1 MKITIKTDLDDS
13 LAKEKLN
20 NLLNSSKNKKVKLTA
35 DTSEVTNSLNAVLTA
50 LKQINSMSRNLNLGG
65 TSVKNSGIS
74 KTLSEFKALTNQ
86 YNSLQKQLSKET
98 NPKSIGVLKNQLNE
112 VGNSINKVKSQLSSA
127 EQSMAKAFTTTST
140 QKLEAS
146 LSKTFSSISSK
157 AKTLGTQIQSAFNNP
172 NMNMGQL
179 NSLQTRFQGL
189 QNIIKNFDMSKMTG
203 ESLNGLVTKV
213 SELENKLKT
222 LNTTSNQTKLENK
235 FNIDTT
241 KAISQLEQLRAK
253 YSSLGRDTS
262 GIDNLIAKTREL
274 QAGVGTVN
282 FGNLQ
287 NGLNNVN
294 KQIIQMKSSVSALG
308 AVKTTFGQIFQS
320 FSMLAPGFLIGTS
333 LVSGIRSIKT
343 ELLELDKSMTNLI
356 KVANDNDVNTQAKLK
371 GITDNAIST
380 AKEVAGSVPG
390 VVESM
395 AEATKMGIKGGMD
408 AVQEV
413 AKFSQIFSNVGDMP
427 IDAATKGIATIVNAF
442 DIDPLKEYSVTVDGV
457 SQKTTSL
464 ANSMDVLNH
473 AGNNYAIGVD
483 GVLEAMQSG
492 GATMASYGLSI
503 QESTALI
510 TASNEAI
517 QNPSRVGNGL
527 KALTVNLAGLKT
539 SADTGTISL
548 NKTGIALKT
557 IAGIDIFTDKSQTTV
572 KSMTTLLDEVN
583 AKWGDLTDK
592 EQKGLANAI
601 AGKQQSAIFNSLMK
615 NYDTYKKMMGEYSK
629 GDQFN
634 SAIKENEK
642 YINSIQGKMAS
653 LKATWV
659 GISSTIFNSN
669 MIKGG
674 VSALDGFSQGIGTVI
689 SAIDKLNLGIPA
701 TIAGIALL
709 KTAFSSFRYAES
721 FSAGISL
728 IGMKLASIPGSIA
741 NTVKGLPIALSAF
754 TGLNVTML
762 GLAGTVGAVALAF
775 GGIALAIKAV
785 NENNT
790 KATRK
795 WDELNSS
802 VKEHK
807 KAISDANKQEDGL
820 ASKFK
825 KYEKLSKVTNKTKEQ
840 QKEYNKTLKEL
851 AKIDPD
857 LVVYDDKGNPIKAR
871 VGEVKDLIRE
881 YQKAQ
886 REQQK
891 LLNRDLKD
899 KADTSFDKYKEQS
912 GARDKKLRELDELNR
927 KLLQN
932 ENKATGQW
940 ESKLSGDWLGR
951 MLAGNTDSIKFTQ
964 QYFKNL
970 EEYKKKEQE
979 VLDGITQQRKNVS
992 KDQSDWLG
1000 NLFNTNENLEGAG
1013 KNRQKALDN
1022 ALKLDFSQF
1031 DKEGMESLGNKLNEW
1046 FSTTDYKNTGKFN
1059 KQIKEVNDLNQ
1070 AWKDG
1075 DITSRAYKNSV
1086 DDIASTLS
1094 KLTGGQITTEEFA
1107 KMLKLPEFDVESA
1120 NKTFSDVEEA
1130 QNTLKSKIADMG
1142 VAETPKQR
1150 LELAYDVIQDEKVP
1164 EEIKNK
1170 VAEFASDG
1178 EISDQELKLLLN
1190 LIAEINDDDLE
1201 NTVNEKIDKLSEEK
1215 QVTQKIAIK
1224 YAMQVDSASDYNQ
1237 YLEELL
1243 GDANLAMD
1251 IQVHMDTNDLDLL
1264 KEDLKGIPPEK
1275 QVGIIVSAVNS
1286 GKYTPEQLQSFIQL
1300 LPEQK
1305 QIDVIS
1311 AVKQSGKYTP
1321 EQLKQLIDGL
1331 PDNVKKQ
1338 ITVSAPG
1345 ADKSS
1350 NKLGEVDK
1358 KSGNKNKQ
1366 VKTSAPGA
1374 DNTIS
1379 KEKQVD
1385 KNSGNKTK
1393 QVKTSA
1399 PGASSTASILHD
1411 INAKSV
1417 SKTFTITTIF
1427 KTIGKKVA
1435 DFFGGGYQPPVY
1447 KSGSAGEF
1455 SNVSDTP
1462 QEATPTAMSSG
1473 FSGVSSS
1480 PTASASAPTPTSS
1493 PSVPTG
1499 QVSAKST
1506 GSFGSVLTS
1515 STLATKISTSYKNVW
1530 NTLKYGINLFQ
1541 ELENRISRTQ
1551 NQIDLLG
1558 VKMENAIGTKKIS
1571 YLQTQNKLYKEQA
1584 KLQKTLFN
1592 SLNKEKKSVGK
1603 KLKGLGFSINK
1614 QGNLTSYEEKLL
1626 KLEQAAEKAEKKSS
1640 GYEVKSSKKSKKSSK
1655 KSEKVKKSLEKSAD
1669 RAKQKVEDAK
1679 KLTEEYLKLQYTEIP
1694 NAEKE
1699 WYDLQNAIKENN
1711 NEIEK
1716 MKFEDKIYK
1725 EKNAIDELNNSLK
1738 QYQTYADRVSTKA
1751 ERYNGQKKIK
1761 YMQEESTYLKKQ
1773 ISLYNQLYKQQ
1784 GNQRVDYRS
1793 KLKGYGVK
1801 FDSKTSQITN
1811 YDDILNKYQNSANLD
1826 KIKTWMEEYVKL
1838 TEEQREV
1845 TNSIEDTTNSLQD
1858 LNNEINKLKLEEK
1871 LFPFNTAVET
1881 SNSKIKKLQNNLD
1894 IINIKMEHAYGTDKL
1909 NLIKE
1914 QIALYDKLNKEQ
1926 QISLDNMKK
1935 QEELLKKELEKN
1947 GFKFDSTGDITNME
1961 NALSKIENSG
1971 AYEYLK
1977 EVLNQWKDLHENDI
1991 PDANK
1996 SIKDFENSIKD
2007 AYKNQLDVTKDV
2019 EGKISDMIKK
2029 QIEDRKDAI
2038 KKETDTIVKELEKR
2052 KKAHQDERKEA
2063 EYQNEYDEKTSEIDD
2078 LKKQL
2083 ETAKKDTT
2091 LGNRKKIAELEKQL
2105 ADAQKELD
2113 KIVDDKLNSDIED
2126 AFDDAIEGVED
2137 KNDQKIE
2144 NLEKEWTD
2152 SKIAE
2157 AIKNALD
2164 TGLFTDLDG
2173 NITNLQ
2179 DAMLDFAES
2188 SGEALGVMGNIKYP
2202 IHIEMCV

>member
-1 MKITIKTDLDDS
+1 
-13 LAKEKLN
+13 
-20 NLLNSSKNKKVKLTA
+20 
-35 DTSEVTNSLNAVLTA
+35 
-50 LKQINSMSRNLNLGG
+50 
-65 TSVKNSGIS
+65 
-74 KTLSEFKALTNQ
+74 
-86 YNSLQKQLSKET
+86 
-98 NPKSIGVLKNQLNE
+98 
-112 VGNSINKVKSQLSSA
+112 
-127 EQSMAKAFTTTST
+127 
-140 QKLEAS
+140 
-146 LSKTFSSISSK
+146 
-157 AKTLGTQIQSAFNNP
+157 
-172 NMNMGQL
+172 
-179 NSLQTRFQGL
+179 
-189 QNIIKNFDMSKMTG
+189 
-203 ESLNGLVTKV
+203 
-213 SELENKLKT
+213 
-222 LNTTSNQTKLENK
+222 
-235 FNIDTT
+235 
-241 KAISQLEQLRAK
+241 
-253 YSSLGRDTS
+253 
-262 GIDNLIAKTREL
+262 
-274 QAGVGTVN
+274 
-282 FGNLQ
+282 
-287 NGLNNVN
+287 
-294 KQIIQMKSSVSALG
+294 
-308 AVKTTFGQIFQS
+308 
-320 FSMLAPGFLIGTS
+320 
-333 LVSGIRSIKT
+333 
-343 ELLELDKSMTNLI
+343 
-356 KVANDNDVNTQAKLK
+356 
-371 GITDNAIST
+371 
-380 AKEVAGSVPG
+380 
-390 VVESM
+390 
-395 AEATKMGIKGGMD
+395 
-408 AVQEV
+408 
-413 AKFSQIFSNVGDMP
+413 
-427 IDAATKGIATIVNAF
+427 
-442 DIDPLKEYSVTVDGV
+442 
-457 SQKTTSL
+457 
-464 ANSMDVLNH
+464 
-473 AGNNYAIGVD
+473 
-483 GVLEAMQSG
+483 MQSG
-492 GATMASYGLSI
+492 GSTMSAFGLDI
-503 QESTALI
+503 KESTALI
-510 TASNEAI
+510 TAANEAI

-527 KALTVNLAGLKT
+527 KALTSNLAGLKT
-539 SADTGTISL
+539 SADTGEISL

-557 IAGIDIFTDKSQTTV
+557 IAKIDIFTDKSQNKV

-583 AKWGDLTDK
+583 AKWGDLTDT
-592 EQKGLANAI
+592 EQKGLSHAI

-615 NYDTYKKMMGEYSK
+615 NYDTYKKMMSEYSN
-629 GDQFN
+629 GDQYD
-634 SAIKENEK
+634 SAMKENEK
-642 YINSIQGKMAS
+642 YIDSIQGKMAS

-659 GISSTIFNSN
+659 GVANTVFNSN

-674 VSALDGFSQGIGTVI
+674 VSALDGFSKGIDIVI

-709 KTAFSSFRYAES
+709 KTVFSSFRYAES

-728 IGMKLASIPGSIA
+728 IGMKLASMPGNIA
-741 NTVKGLPIALSAF
+741 NMVKGIPVALSAF

-785 NENNT
+785 NDNNT

-795 WDELNSS
+795 WDELNAS

-807 KAISDANKQEDGL
+807 KALSDANKQEDGL
-820 ASKFK
+820 ASTFK

-840 QKEYNKTLKEL
+840 QNEYNKTLKEL

-857 LVVYDDKGNPIKAR
+857 LVVYNEKGNPIKAR

-899 KADTSFDKYKEQS
+899 KADTSIDKYKEQS
-912 GARDKKLRELDELNR
+912 VDRDKKLRELDKLNR
-927 KLLQN
+927 ELLQN
-932 ENKATGQW
+932 ENKSTGKW
-940 ESKLSGDWLGR
+940 ESKLSGDWLTR

-964 QYFKNL
+964 KYFKNL

-1013 KNRQKALDN
+1013 KNRQKALEN

-1046 FSTTDYKNTGKFN
+1046 FSETDYKNTGKFN
-1059 KQIKEVNDLNQ
+1059 KQINEVNKLNQ

-1120 NKTFSDVEEA
+1120 NKTFSDVQEA

-1215 QVTQKIAIK
+1215 NVTQKVAIK

-1311 AVKQSGKYTP
+1311 SVKQSGKYTP

-1338 ITVSAPG
+1338 ITVSTPG
-1345 ADKSS
+1345 ADESN
-1350 NKLGEVDK
+1350 NKLNEV
-1358 KSGNKNKQ
+1358 NKNSGDNNKETR
-1366 VKTSAPGA
+1366 TSAPGA
-1374 DNTIS
+1374 SSTIEQL
-1379 KEKQVD
+1379 KEADRNSGD
-1385 KNSGNKTK
+1385 KNKEID
-1393 QVKTSA
+1393 TSA
-1399 PGASSTASILHD
+1399 PGASSTANILHD
-1411 INAKSV
+1411 INLSARDKS
-1417 SKTFTITTIF
+1417 FTITTIF
-1427 KTIGKKVA
+1427 KTIGKKVT
-1435 DFFGGGYQPPVY
+1435 DFFGGGYQPPVV
-1447 KSGSAGEF
+1447 KNAGGF

-1462 QEATPTAMSSG
+1462 QEVQPQVMSAG
-1473 FSGVSSS
+1473 FSGVSDS
-1480 PTASASAPTPTSS
+1480 PTASATSPAPMISIPTGDS
-1493 PSVPTG
+1493 TG

-1551 NQIDLLG
+1551 NNLDLLSE
-1558 VKMENAIGTKKIS
+1558 KMENAIGTKKIS
-1571 YLQTQNKLYKEQA
+1571 YLKTQNKLYAEQA
-1584 KLQKTLFN
+1584 KLQKSLF
-1592 SLNKEKKSVGK
+1592 SYLNKEKSSVGK
-1603 KLKGLGFSINK
+1603 KLKGYGFTINK

-1640 GYEVKSSKKSKKSSK
+1640 GYKGKSDRT
-1655 KSEKVKKSLEKSAD
+1655 KKSLEKSAD
-1669 RAKQKVEDAK
+1669 KAKQKVEDAK
-1679 KLTEEYLKLQYTEIP
+1679 KLTEEYLKLQYTDLP
-1694 NAEKE
+1694 NAENK
-1699 WYDLQNAIKENN
+1699 WYELQNAIKETN
-1711 NEIEK
+1711 NEIEQ
-1716 MKFEDKIYK
+1716 MQFEDKIYK
-1725 EKNAIDELNNSLK
+1725 EKNAIDRLNDSVK
-1738 QYQTYADRVSTKA
+1738 QYNHYRERWSTRADRSEGET
-1751 ERYNGQKKIK
+1751 KIK
-1761 YMQEESTYLKKQ
+1761 YLKEEAKHLEKLQQTNKKLHDVYVDQ
-1773 ISLYNQLYKQQ
+1773 RKDYKT
-1784 GNQRVDYRS
+1784 
-1793 KLKGYGVK
+1793 KLSSYGVK
-1801 FDSKTSQITN
+1801 FGESGQISN
-1811 YDDILNKYQNSANLD
+1811 YFDILNKYQNSSSLD
-1826 KIKTWMEEYVKL
+1826 KIKKWMEEYQDILDSERDSNDL
-1838 TEEQREV
+1838 TEEYI
-1845 TNSIEDTTNSLQD
+1845 NDMQD
-1858 LNNEINKLKLEEK
+1858 LQNEIKKLELDKKLK
-1871 LFPFNTAVET
+1871 PFGVSVDVT
-1881 SNSKIKKLQNNLD
+1881 NSKIKKLQNNLD
-1894 IINIKMEHAYGTDKL
+1894 IISVKMEHAYGNDKL

-1914 QIALYDKLNKEQ
+1914 QISLYEQLDKEQ
-1926 QISLDNMKK
+1926 KTALENMKK
-1935 QEELLKKELEKN
+1935 EEEILKKELEKS
-1947 GFKFDSTGDITNME
+1947 GFKFNSTGEITNMKD
-1961 NALSKIENSG
+1961 ALSKIENSG
-1971 AYEYLK
+1971 AYEYIK
-1977 EVLNQWKDLHENDI
+1977 EVLEQWKDLHENEI
-1991 PDANK
+1991 PDADK
-1996 SIKDFENSIKD
+1996 SIQDFQNSIKD
-2007 AYKNQLDVTKDV
+2007 AYKNQLEVTKDI

-2029 QIEDRKDAI
+2029 EIENRKEAI
-2038 KKETDTIVKELEKR
+2038 EKETDTIKKELEKR
-2052 KKAHQDERKEA
+2052 KKAHQDARKEA
-2063 EYQNEYDEKTSEIDD
+2063 DYQNEYDEKTSEIDK
-2078 LKKQL
+2078 LKEQL
-2083 ETAKKDTT
+2083 ETAKKDSS

-2105 ADAQKELD
+2105 EDAQKELE

-2126 AFDDAIEGVED
+2126 AFDDAIEGVEEEND
-2137 KNDQKIE
+2137 KKIE
-2144 NLEKEWTD
+2144 DLEKEWTD

-2157 AIKNALD
+2157 AIKNAIS
-2164 TGLFTDLDG
+2164 TGVFTDLDG

-2188 SGEALGVMGNIKYP
+2188 SGEALGIMGDVIKNDLIANLNIALDTLKNYADISNKLGLNNVNSNLP
-2202 IHIEMCV
+2202 TANTSSKSVTTGDINIHVTTQSNSNGNDIAKEVKKAVNEALEGAVQGL

>member
-222 LNTTSNQTKLENK
+222 LNATSNQTKLENK
-235 FNIDTT
+235 FNIDAT

-253 YSSLGRDTS
+253 YASLGRDTS

-282 FGNLQ
+282 FGSLQ

-294 KQIIQMKSSVSALG
+294 KQIVQMKSSVSALG

-343 ELLELDKSMTNLI
+343 EVLELDKSMTNLI

-413 AKFSQIFSNVGDMP
+413 AKFSQIFSNVGDMD
-427 IDAATKGIATIVNAF
+427 INAATSGIATIVNAY
-442 DIDPLKEYSVTVDGV
+442 DISPLKEYTLNVNGAK
-457 SQKTTSL
+457 QQTTEL
-464 ANSMDVLNH
+464 ANAMDVLNH

-483 GVLEAMQSG
+483 GVLDAMQNG

-503 QESTALI
+503 QESTSLI
-510 TASNEAI
+510 TAANEAI
-517 QNPSRVGNGL
+517 QNPNRVGNGL

-539 SADTGTISL
+539 SADTGNISL

-592 EQKGLANAI
+592 EQKGLSNAI
-601 AGKQQSAIFNSLMK
+601 AGKQQSAVFNSLMK

-653 LKATWV
+653 LKATWT
-659 GISSTIFNSN
+659 GIASTIFNSN

-674 VSALDGFSQGIGTVI
+674 VSALDGFSQGIDVVI
-689 SAIDKLNLGIPA
+689 RTIDKLNLGIYA
-701 TIAGIALL
+701 TIASIALL

-728 IGMKLASIPGSIA
+728 IGMKLASIPGRIA
-741 NTVKGLPIALSAF
+741 NKVKGLPVALSAF

-790 KATRK
+790 RATRK
-795 WDELNSS
+795 WDELNTS

-807 KAISDANKQEDGL
+807 KALSDANKQEDGL

-825 KYEKLSKVTNKTKEQ
+825 KYEKLSKVTNKTNEQ
-840 QKEYNKTLKEL
+840 QKEYNKTLQEL

-871 VGEVKDLIRE
+871 SGEVKDLIRE

-899 KADTSFDKYKEQS
+899 KADTSIDKYKEQS
-912 GARDKKLRELDELNR
+912 GDRDKKLRELDELNR

-940 ESKLSGDWLGR
+940 QSKLSGDWLTK

-964 QYFKNL
+964 KYFKNL

-979 VLDGITQQRKNVS
+979 VLDKITQQRKNVS

-1013 KNRQKALDN
+1013 KNRQKALEN

-1075 DITSRAYKNSV
+1075 DITSKAYKNSV
-1086 DDIASTLS
+1086 DDIAATLS
-1094 KLTGGQITTEEFA
+1094 KLTGGQVTTEEFA

-1130 QNTLKSKIADMG
+1130 QNTLKAKIADMG
-1142 VAETPKQR
+1142 VVETPKQR

-1201 NTVNEKIDKLSEEK
+1201 NTVNGKIDKLSEEK

-1275 QVGIIVSAVNS
+1275 QVGIVVSAVNS

-1305 QIDVIS
+1305 QIDIIS

-1321 EQLKQLIDGL
+1321 EQLKELINGL

-1338 ITVSAPG
+1338 ITVSTPG
-1345 ADKSS
+1345 ADESN
-1350 NKLGEVDK
+1350 NKLNEVNK
-1358 KSGNKNKQ
+1358 NSGNNNKETR
-1366 VKTSAPGA
+1366 TSAPGA
-1374 DNTIS
+1374 SSTIAQL
-1379 KEKQVD
+1379 KETDRNSGD
-1385 KNSGNKTK
+1385 KNKEID
-1393 QVKTSA
+1393 TSA
-1399 PGASSTASILHD
+1399 PGASSTANILHD
-1411 INAKSV
+1411 INSN
-1417 SKTFTITTIF
+1417 SYNRTFTVTTIF
-1427 KTIGKKVA
+1427 KTIGKKVT
-1435 DFFGGGYQPPVY
+1435 DFFGSGYQPPVI
-1447 KSGSAGEF
+1447 KNAGGF
-1455 SNVSDTP
+1455 SNISDTP
-1462 QEATPTAMSSG
+1462 QEAPSAMSSG
-1473 FSGVSSS
+1473 FSGISSS
-1480 PTASASAPTPTSS
+1480 PTASASAPVPTSS

-1551 NQIDLLG
+1551 NQLDLLG
-1558 VKMENAIGTKKIS
+1558 VKME
-1571 YLQTQNKLYKEQA
+1571 
-1584 KLQKTLFN
+1584 
-1592 SLNKEKKSVGK
+1592 
-1603 KLKGLGFSINK
+1603 
-1614 QGNLTSYEEKLL
+1614 
-1626 KLEQAAEKAEKKSS
+1626 KA
-1640 GYEVKSSKKSKKSSK
+1640 
-1655 KSEKVKKSLEKSAD
+1655 
-1669 RAKQKVEDAK
+1669 
-1679 KLTEEYLKLQYTEIP
+1679 TETI
-1694 NAEKE
+1694 
-1699 WYDLQNAIKENN
+1699 
-1711 NEIEK
+1711 
-1716 MKFEDKIYK
+1716 F
-1725 EKNAIDELNNSLK
+1725 
-1738 QYQTYADRVSTKA
+1738 
-1751 ERYNGQKKIK
+1751 
-1761 YMQEESTYLKKQ
+1761 
-1773 ISLYNQLYKQQ
+1773 
-1784 GNQRVDYRS
+1784 
-1793 KLKGYGVK
+1793 GV
-1801 FDSKTSQITN
+1801 
-1811 YDDILNKYQNSANLD
+1811 
-1826 KIKTWMEEYVKL
+1826 
-1838 TEEQREV
+1838 
-1845 TNSIEDTTNSLQD
+1845 
-1858 LNNEINKLKLEEK
+1858 
-1871 LFPFNTAVET
+1871 
-1881 SNSKIKKLQNNLD
+1881 
-1894 IINIKMEHAYGTDKL
+1894 
-1909 NLIKE
+1909 
-1914 QIALYDKLNKEQ
+1914 
-1926 QISLDNMKK
+1926 
-1935 QEELLKKELEKN
+1935 
-1947 GFKFDSTGDITNME
+1947 
-1961 NALSKIENSG
+1961 
-1971 AYEYLK
+1971 
-1977 EVLNQWKDLHENDI
+1977 
-1991 PDANK
+1991 
-1996 SIKDFENSIKD
+1996 
-2007 AYKNQLDVTKDV
+2007 
-2019 EGKISDMIKK
+2019 
-2029 QIEDRKDAI
+2029 
-2038 KKETDTIVKELEKR
+2038 
-2052 KKAHQDERKEA
+2052 
-2063 EYQNEYDEKTSEIDD
+2063 
-2078 LKKQL
+2078 
-2083 ETAKKDTT
+2083 
-2091 LGNRKKIAELEKQL
+2091 
-2105 ADAQKELD
+2105 
-2113 KIVDDKLNSDIED
+2113 
-2126 AFDDAIEGVED
+2126 
-2137 KNDQKIE
+2137 
-2144 NLEKEWTD
+2144 
-2152 SKIAE
+2152 
-2157 AIKNALD
+2157 
-2164 TGLFTDLDG
+2164 
-2173 NITNLQ
+2173 
-2179 DAMLDFAES
+2179 
-2188 SGEALGVMGNIKYP
+2188 
-2202 IHIEMCV
+2202 C